1 MSGFSCLPLL
11 ADDVLMARVP
21 TLFKHL
27 FFLPPSTPEAG
38 REVTAFLARLQL
50 IDGEVELL
58 SDLV

>member
-1 MSGFSCLPLL
+1 
-11 ADDVLMARVP
+11 MARVP

-27 FFLPPSTPEAG
+27 FSLPPSTPEAE
-38 REVTAFLARLQL
+38 REATAFLARLQL